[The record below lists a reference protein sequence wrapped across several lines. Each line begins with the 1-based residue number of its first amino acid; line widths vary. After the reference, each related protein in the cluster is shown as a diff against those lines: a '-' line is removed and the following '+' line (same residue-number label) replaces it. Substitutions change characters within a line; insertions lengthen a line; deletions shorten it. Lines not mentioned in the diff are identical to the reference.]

1 MPEVGPTNI
10 NALNNYSIYMKKLSS
25 LIAVAALTVSAS
37 AFAQNAKFTA
47 SRTFEYDPDKSGTA
61 VAYWDRN
68 AGETD
73 ASGNTKFGLRL
84 EKNAPLNANVA
95 IGAVLD
101 GLKGVTVL
109 AGDTMSYDMKDD
121 SGPPQ
126 DGPRFNVS
134 YTLPDGSSG
143 FSFVGGSN
151 NATKTAGQEAG
162 WHRYTLNLQNPA
174 QAFPVVPAGATLDSV
189 VFIVDNPGKYL
200 IDNIG
205 FRNGVAGKPGSSN

>member
-1 MPEVGPTNI
+1 M
-10 NALNNYSIYMKKLSS
+10 L
-25 LIAVAALTVSAS
+25 AVASLAAAAS

-47 SRTFEYDPDKSGTA
+47 SRTFEFDPDKSGTA

-73 ASGNTKFGLRL
+73 ASANTRFGLRL
-84 EKNAPLNANVA
+84 EKNAPLNQNVSV
-95 IGAVLD
+95 GAVLD

-109 AGDTMSYDMKDD
+109 AGDTMAYDMKDD

-134 YTLPDGSSG
+134 YTLPDGTSG
-143 FSFVGGSN
+143 FSFVGGSA

-162 WHRYTLNLQNPA
+162 WSRYTLNLQNPG
-174 QAFPVVPAGATLDSV
+174 QAFPVVPAGAVLESV
-189 VFIVDNPGKYL
+189 VFIIDNPGKYV
-200 IDNIG
+200 IDNIS
-205 FRNGVAGKPGSSN
+205 FRNQTAGKPGSSN

>member
-1 MPEVGPTNI
+1 
-10 NALNNYSIYMKKLSS
+10 MKKLT
-25 LIAVAALTVSAS
+25 LGFAVASLVATT

-47 SRTFEYDPDKSGTA
+47 SRTFEYDPDKTGAA

-68 AGETD
+68 AGEAD

-84 EKNAPLNANVA
+84 EKNAVITVNVSV
-95 IGAVLD
+95 GCVLD

-109 AGDTMSYDMKDD
+109 AGDTLAYDMKDD

-134 YTLPDGSSG
+134 YTLPDGTSG

-151 NATKTAGQEAG
+151 NATKTNGQEPG
-162 WHRYTLNLQNPA
+162 WHRYTLDLQTSPQANP
-174 QAFPVVPAGATLDSV
+174 PIPPGSVLESV
-189 VFIVDNPGKYL
+189 VFLVDNQGKYL

-205 FRNGVAGKPGSSN
+205 FRNQVAGKPGTSN

>member
-1 MPEVGPTNI
+1 
-10 NALNNYSIYMKKLSS
+10 MKKLTLSS
-25 LIAVAALTVSAS
+25 MIAVASLAAVAS
-37 AFAQNAKFTA
+37 AFAQNASFTA
-47 SRTFEYDPDKSGTA
+47 SRTFEYDPGKTGAA

-73 ASGNTKFGLRL
+73 SSGNTKFGLRL
-84 EKNAPLNANVA
+84 EKNAGLSANVA
-95 IGAVLD
+95 AGAVLD

-109 AGDTMSYDMKDD
+109 AGDTLAFDMKDD

-134 YTLPDGSSG
+134 YTLPDGTSG

-189 VFIVDNPGKYL
+189 VFIVDNQ
-200 IDNIG
+200 IG
-205 FRNGVAGKPGSSN
+205 RASC

>member
-1 MPEVGPTNI
+1 
-10 NALNNYSIYMKKLSS
+10 MKKVTLGS
-25 LIAVAALTVSAS
+25 LFAVAALAATS

-47 SRTFEYDPDKSGTA
+47 SRTFEFDPDKSGTA

-73 ASGNTKFGLRL
+73 ASGNTRFGLRL
-84 EKNAPLNANVA
+84 EKNAPINANVSV
-95 IGAVLD
+95 GAVLD

-109 AGDTMSYDMKDD
+109 AGDALAYDMKDD

-134 YTLPDGSSG
+134 YTLPDGTSG

-151 NATKTAGQEAG
+151 NATKTAGQEGG
-162 WHRYTLNLQNPA
+162 WSRYTLNLQNA
-174 QAFPVVPAGATLDSV
+174 GQAFPVVPAGAVLESV
-189 VFIVDNPGKYL
+189 VFLCDNPGKYL

-205 FRNGVAGKPGSSN
+205 FRTQVAGKPGSSN

>member
-1 MPEVGPTNI
+1 MV
-10 NALNNYSIYMKKLSS
+10 
-25 LIAVAALTVSAS
+25 AVASLAAAAS

-47 SRTFEYDPDKSGTA
+47 SRTFEFDPDKSGTA

-73 ASGNTKFGLRL
+73 ASANTHFGLRL
-84 EKNAPLNANVA
+84 EKNAPLNQNVSV
-95 IGAVLD
+95 GAVLD

-109 AGDTMSYDMKDD
+109 AGDTMAYDMKDD

-134 YTLPDGSSG
+134 YTLPDGTSG
-143 FSFVGGSN
+143 FSFVGGSA

-162 WHRYTLNLQNPA
+162 WSRYTLNLQNPG
-174 QAFPVVPAGATLDSV
+174 QAFPVVPAGAVLESV
-189 VFIVDNPGKYL
+189 VFIIDNPGKYV
-200 IDNIG
+200 IDNIS
-205 FRNGVAGKPGSSN
+205 FRNQTAGKPGSSN

>member
-1 MPEVGPTNI
+1 MPEIEITNI
-10 NALNNYSIYMKKLSS
+10 NALDSYSIYMKKLSS

-73 ASGNTKFGLRL
+73 SNGNTKFGLRL
-84 EKNAPLNANVA
+84 EKNAPLNANVSV
-95 IGAVLD
+95 GAVLD
-101 GLKGVTVL
+101 SLKGVAVL
-109 AGDTMSYDMKDD
+109 AGDKMAYDMKDD

-143 FSFVGGSN
+143 FSFVGGSA
-151 NATKTAGQEAG
+151 NATKTAGQQAG
-162 WHRYTLNLQNPA
+162 WSRYTLNLQNPA
-174 QAFPVVPAGATLDSV
+174 QAFPVVPAGAVLESV
-189 VFIVDNPGKYL
+189 VFIIDNPGKYL

-205 FRNGVAGKPGSSN
+205 FRNQVAGKPGSSE

>member
-1 MPEVGPTNI
+1 
-10 NALNNYSIYMKKLSS
+10 MKKLTLSS
-25 LIAVAALTVSAS
+25 LIAVASLAAVGSAI
-37 AFAQNAKFTA
+37 AQNAKFTA
-47 SRTFEYDPDKSGTA
+47 SRTFEYDPDKTGAA

-73 ASGNTKFGLRL
+73 SSGNTKFGLRL
-84 EKNAPLNANVA
+84 EKNAPITANVSV
-95 IGAVLD
+95 GAVLD
-101 GLKGVTVL
+101 GLKGVTVAGTDTL
-109 AGDTMSYDMKDD
+109 AYDMKDD

-134 YTLPDGSSG
+134 YTLADGTAG

-151 NATKTAGQEAG
+151 NATKTAGQESG
-162 WHRYTLNLQNPA
+162 WSRYTLSLSNPA
-174 QAFPVVPAGATLDSV
+174 QAFPVVPAGATIESV
-189 VFIVDNPGKYL
+189 VFIIDNQGKYL

>member
-1 MPEVGPTNI
+1 
-10 NALNNYSIYMKKLSS
+10 MKKLT
-25 LIAVAALTVSAS
+25 LGFAVASLVATT

-47 SRTFEYDPDKSGTA
+47 SRTFEYDPDKTGAA

-68 AGETD
+68 AGEAD
-73 ASGNTKFGLRL
+73 ASGNTRFGLRL
-84 EKNAPLNANVA
+84 EKNAVITVNVSV
-95 IGAVLD
+95 GCVLD

-109 AGDTMSYDMKDD
+109 AGDTLAYDMKDD

-134 YTLPDGSSG
+134 YTLPDGTSG

-151 NATKTAGQEAG
+151 NATKTNGQESG
-162 WHRYTLNLQNPA
+162 WHRYTLDLQTSPQANP
-174 QAFPVVPAGATLDSV
+174 PIPPGSVLESV
-189 VFIVDNPGKYL
+189 VFLVDNQGKYL

-205 FRNGVAGKPGSSN
+205 FRNQVAGKPGTSN